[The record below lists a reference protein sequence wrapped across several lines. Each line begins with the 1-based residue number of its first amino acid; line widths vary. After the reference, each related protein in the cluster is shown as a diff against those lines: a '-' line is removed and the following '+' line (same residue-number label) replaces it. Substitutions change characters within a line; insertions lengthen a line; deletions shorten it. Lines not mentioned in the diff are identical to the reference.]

1 MIRRPPRSTRT
12 DTLFPYT
19 TLFRAPDV
27 HPFPPPIDR
36 PGQWVPAPSAG
47 TTAIVVARK
56 RLADT
61 TCARTA
67 ASLRQQLA
75 GDDDAHDLVG
85 AFQDLVHPQV
95 PKVALDGGVLGVAVT
110 AVKRQGLISDIEAD
124 EKRVM

>member
-1 MIRRPPRSTRT
+1 MRISDWSSDVCSSVLAKHRCRPGARPRDPLESARGSA
-12 DTLFPYT
+12 L
-19 TLFRAPDV
+19 PDL

-85 AFQDLVHPQV
+85 AFQDLVHPDR
-95 PKVALDGGVLGVAVT
+95 KST
-110 AVKRQGLISDIEAD
+110 RMNSSH
-124 EKRVM
+124 